1 MENFVSNY
9 ILGFCDYL
17 DKTGD
22 YEFADRIM
30 SKIANPLQENVRIA
44 SKDLY
49 SPEEVLQKFINYR
62 FAEETE
68 GSKST
73 PAPAIIDSI
82 DKAGKKAAR
91 IAAQKAA
98 WLKFV
103 SNLMKAFPKLAN
115 SIALFKNFGG
125 PLISAIFVA
134 PNAVHWIQKVNN
146 EGFKEAFDTG
156 KEWAE
161 FGSFAS
167 ALVGVISAFMAAGT
181 SPTVVGGLSFAA
193 ISTVLFGISAACYI
207 LSLALPNN
215 DDPYD
220 NLPADK
226 KPKPQKTSPSPPKEK
241 ASEPSKPSEPSRPSK
256 RPSEPSSRP
265 SRPRTPSVD
274 SKEEKT
280 INDLRDI
287 QKGMGSISF

>member
-49 SPEEVLQKFINYR
+49 TPDEVVQKFINYR
-62 FAEETE
+62 LAED
-68 GSKST
+68 SVS
-73 PAPAIIDSI
+73 PSIIDSI
-82 DKAGKKAAR
+82 DKAGKKIDRSAAR
-91 IAAQKAA
+91 KAA
-98 WLKFV
+98 WLQFV

-115 SIALFKNFGG
+115 SISLFKNFGG

-193 ISTVLFGISAACYI
+193 ISTVFFGISAACYI

-226 KPKPQKTSPSPPKEK
+226 KPKPQKTSPSPPKEE